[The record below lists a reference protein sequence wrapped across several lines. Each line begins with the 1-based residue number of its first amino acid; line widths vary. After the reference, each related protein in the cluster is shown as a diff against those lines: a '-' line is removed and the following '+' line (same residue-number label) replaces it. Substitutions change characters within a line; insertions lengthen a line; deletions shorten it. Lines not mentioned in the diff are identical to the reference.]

1 MVAAGGLCDRD
12 HLWGE
17 EFQNDRLTAV
27 AGAEL
32 DNAMTQTFSYT
43 GHEELEQLLLMPGY
57 NRHIAELCLA
67 ATVPGQTL
75 LDFGAGTGTISALV
89 RDRARAAKIWCVE
102 IDAAN
107 VAALK
112 GLGFDVLT
120 EVAQAPPGTVDVI
133 YSSNVLEHIE
143 DDVAKLEEL
152 RRCLKPGGRAV
163 FWVPAFACL
172 WTAMDDRVGHCRRYT
187 RSTLEAAF
195 RRAGFDVER
204 SLYQDALGFFV
215 ALLYRAIGHREG
227 RLSATPLRIYDTI
240 VFPVSRLC
248 DVARSRLL
256 GKNVVI
262 YARKPTTAT

>member
-1 MVAAGGLCDRD
+1 MVCTIEGI
-12 HLWGE
+12 
-17 EFQNDRLTAV
+17 
-27 AGAEL
+27 AGARNFETIGL
-32 DNAMTQTFSYT
+32 LRSRAQAEPGSAMTQTFSYT
-43 GHEELEQLLLMPGY
+43 GREELEQLLLMPSY

-67 ATVPGQTL
+67 AIVPGQTL

-89 RDRARAAKIWCVE
+89 REKAQAAKIWCVE

-112 GLGFDVLT
+112 SQGFDVLT
-120 EVAQAPPGTVDVI
+120 DVAQTPPGTVDVI

-163 FWVPAFACL
+163 FWVPAFGCL
-172 WTAMDDRVGHCRRYT
+172 WTAMDDRVEHCRRYT

-195 RRAGFDVER
+195 QRAGFDVER
-204 SLYQDALGFFV
+204 CFYQDSIGFFV
-215 ALLYRAIGHREG
+215 TLLYRAIGNREG
-227 RLSATPLRIYDTI
+227 RLSDTPLQIYDTM

-248 DVARSRLL
+248 DVVCSRLF
-256 GKNVVI
+256 GKNLVI